1 LSREREGFCVG
12 SANLSPGDALVSIL
26 IAFSN
31 VVFGKMV
38 HQLPLL
44 CFFRMKE
51 VQELIESE
59 FAIAVSV

>member
-1 LSREREGFCVG
+1 
-12 SANLSPGDALVSIL
+12 
-26 IAFSN
+26 
-31 VVFGKMV
+31 MV